1 MQTRF
6 FMTPA
11 DVMTFLR
18 AVEDQTRLKYVLCGR
33 FDSPAPSV
41 FYEAH
46 DLPNLGVCSADSSI
60 ATQSYLVSLVD
71 YGISTRGIASAA
83 KAPAYLFDQQ
93 ANPATIIFTAGG
105 WWKENILIGGQFGTA
120 HGKNAESLALMKLF
134 RSALRR
140 HPLGF
145 KAVGGVYVGREAHAR
160 WQEGARLTFA
170 AQSPQAED
178 LGEPG

>member
-33 FDSPAPSV
+33 FDSPAPTV
-41 FYEAH
+41 FYEAQ
-46 DLPNLGVCSADSSI
+46 DLPNLGVCSADTSI
-60 ATQSYLVSLVD
+60 ASQSYLVSLVD

-93 ANPATIIFTAGG
+93 ANPATIVFTAGG
-105 WWKENILIGGQFGTA
+105 WWKENILIGGRIATTHA
-120 HGKNAESLALMKLF
+120 KNTESLALMKLF

-145 KAVGGVYVGREAHAR
+145 KPVSGAYVGPEAYAR
-160 WQEGARLTFA
+160 WRQGARLTFA
-170 AQSPQAED
+170 VQSPPESD
-178 LGEPG
+178 LSEPG